1 MWILITPYASLLPVL
16 IFFTKP
22 FVLSVAVRNA
32 VPSLR
37 HFWCGIL
44 SEVDSLCCPFV
55 ISMPANH
62 VWKLM
67 SILHSVLEAGS
78 VFHSVLPFW
87 RHYTLQKCK
96 WHHLLPGTVQD
107 CTSDCGDRE
116 SNLWLCQWGND
127 VLETFLSPPHPSPQ
141 AKRAYSS
148 TMLLLNGDRAER
160 HGADNARSKHC
171 LGTAKLFHA
180 ALNF

>member
-22 FVLSVAVRNA
+22 SVLSVAVRNP

-116 SNLWLCQWGND
+116 SNLWLSVRKWCSGDFPQSS
-127 VLETFLSPPHPSPQ
+127 SPITSG
-141 AKRAYSS
+141 KTS
-148 TMLLLNGDRAER
+148 LLL
-160 HGADNARSKHC
+160 HNAVVKWR
-171 LGTAKLFHA
+171 
-180 ALNF
+180 